1 MTFEEDL
8 KAGAS
13 TGNWGILD
21 IQSALR
27 WVRREVSAFGGDP
40 TRVGIHGQSSGGGL
54 VELQYV
60 APDSAGLF
68 HAAISESGGLGATA
82 TAKAVNNT
90 RLVAKG
96 LGCLGK
102 DGGVTK
108 ACMRKV
114 PTVNVTDTTYTGSWG
129 PTVDGATIPEDPN
142 ALLAAGRV
150 NDASAVFGA
159 QTNDSFLSL
168 SRDYTLHGD
177 TQPNNHTDGDLQ
189 HMNAS
194 AYVAALTAEAGA
206 AHAQRA
212 LELYP
217 AAAEPSIRNVQSL
230 GRVQSD
236 QGLCGNRRRAAQLN
250 AARPGSAYVYRFNY
264 WYKSNRA
271 CTAVPNFHLG
281 YLGAVHQDEVTFVMG
296 QPNFMEAGSCCGKWG
311 LSEGEES
318 CEREPQCVACY
329 DEARGE
335 GYAAYFDEKEL
346 AFART
351 VGRYWTNFAASRDPN
366 ERDGRAGDRGAPAW
380 PDIRTAGFVLDAD
393 VPGGGRAEAE
403 LYDDAEVCKLWDAVA
418 REHEQARR

>member
-8 KAGAS
+8 QAGAS

-27 WVRREVSAFGGDP
+27 WVRREVGAFGGDGS
-40 TRVGIHGQSSGGGL
+40 RVMIHGQSSGGGL

-60 APDSAGLF
+60 APHSAGLF

-90 RLVAKG
+90 RLVGGA

-102 DGGVTK
+102 DGSVTK
-108 ACMRKV
+108 ACMRNV
-114 PTVNVTDTTYTGSWG
+114 PTVNITDATYTGSWG
-129 PTVDGATIPEDPN
+129 PTVDGFTFPEDPQ

-150 NDASAVFGA
+150 NDASVIFGA
-159 QTNDSFLSL
+159 QTNDSFLFL

-177 TQPNNHTDGDLQ
+177 SQPNNHTDGDLE

-194 AYVAALTAEAGA
+194 SYVAALTAKAGNRT
-206 AHAQRA
+206 QRA

-217 AAAEPSIRNVQSL
+217 AAPTPSIQNVQSL
-230 GRVQSD
+230 GRVESD
-236 QGLCGNRRRAAQLN
+236 QGLCANRRRAKLLN
-250 AARPGSAYVYRFNY
+250 QARPGSAFTYRFDY

-271 CTAVPNFHLG
+271 CTAVPNFHLD

-311 LSEGEES
+311 LSEGAES
-318 CEREPQCVACY
+318 CAREPKCVACY
-329 DEARGE
+329 DEAFGE
-335 GYAAYFDEKEL
+335 GYAAYFDAKEFR
-346 AFART
+346 FART
-351 VGRYWTNFAASRDPN
+351 VGAYWTNFAASRDPN
-366 ERDGRAGDRGAPAW
+366 ERDGRRAQPSVW
-380 PDIRTAGFVLDAD
+380 PDIRTGGFVLDAD
-393 VPGGGRAEAE
+393 VEGGGKAEAE
-403 LYDDAEVCKLWDAVA
+403 LYDNPAVCALWDAVA
-418 REHEQARR
+418 REAGARRP